1 MPDIYDIMMI
11 TALICVAWAV
21 TALILI
27 NQKVTRKGKH
37 VNPFLFNLIL
47 LRNLSKYQEQT
58 QTERGKT
65 GPLYYHFVIPMWI
78 AFAFVV
84 VWVLL
89 SI

>member
-1 MPDIYDIMMI
+1 MSGIYDIMMI
-11 TALICVAWAV
+11 AALLCVIWAV
-21 TALILI
+21 TALVLI
-27 NQKVTRKGKH
+27 NQKVTRKGEH
-37 VNPFLFNLIL
+37 INPFLFNLIL

-58 QTERGKT
+58 QAKLGKT
-65 GPLYYHFVIPMWI
+65 GHLYYHFVIPMWI

>member
-1 MPDIYDIMMI
+1 MTGIYDIMMI
-11 TALICVAWAV
+11 AALLCVVWAV
-21 TALILI
+21 TALVLI
-27 NQKVTRKGKH
+27 NQKVTRKGEH
-37 VNPFLFNLIL
+37 INPFLFNLIL

-58 QTERGKT
+58 QAKRGKT
-65 GPLYYHFVIPMWI
+65 GHLYYHFVIPMWV

>member
-1 MPDIYDIMMI
+1 MTGIYDIMMI
-11 TALICVAWAV
+11 AALLCVVWAV
-21 TALILI
+21 TALVLI
-27 NQKVTRKGKH
+27 NQKVIRKGEH
-37 VNPFLFNLIL
+37 INPFLFNLIL

-58 QTERGKT
+58 QAQRGKT
-65 GPLYYHFVIPMWI
+65 GHLYYHFVIPMWT